1 MRQSLARWRLASA
14 HTIERARGFC
24 ECLCPTGW
32 ASEVESYAGY
42 GLKYRGARGQP
53 LTRGPEADETKTM
66 TVAWPHH
73 PCVPLSKR
81 RQHHLARSTCAAAPN
96 VNSFADAL
104 CSVFTQGQGLMALMQ
119 PIICCVRAQSA
130 REFVTVTLPR

>member
-1 MRQSLARWRLASA
+1 MFVPKGG
-14 HTIERARGFC
+14 RARS
-24 ECLCPTGW
+24 TT
-32 ASEVESYAGY
+32 AYGY

-81 RQHHLARSTCAAAPN
+81 RQHHLARST
-96 VNSFADAL
+96 
-104 CSVFTQGQGLMALMQ
+104 SV
-119 PIICCVRAQSA
+119 R
-130 REFVTVTLPR
+130 LPPT